1 MEQLASLLP
10 IILIIGVFWL
20 LIMRPARN
28 RQREVMAVQRSLEP
42 GVEVITTAGIY
53 ATVHSIEG
61 DQVVL
66 EVAPGVFSR
75 FTRQAVVR
83 VVPPEAADLPSEEE
97 TREQQGQTSRDVP
110 PQSTGGSDGP
120 A

>member
-42 GVEVITTAGIY
+42 GVEVITTAGLY
-53 ATVHSIEG
+53 ATVHAIEG

-66 EVAPGVFSR
+66 EVAPGVLSR

-83 VVPPEAADLPSEEE
+83 VVPPEAEDLLREE
-97 TREQQGQTSRDVP
+97 TREQQDQTSRDVP
-110 PQSTGGSDGP
+110 PQSTGGSNGP